1 MKTRTLLGLLTS
13 GLVVGMLA
21 VACGADATPTPAPTA
36 TAPPLDATATP
47 IPTALEMLIE
57 EAKAEGGK
65 IIAIDGLYDT
75 PKEQTEAMAAMEAM
89 FGMTFSY
96 FYAPTPGGSQN
107 TFTAQLIKEA
117 EAGVTP
123 SSDLVRGTTATLPL
137 ANRAGILEIVDWAQF
152 LPGRINDRA
161 LGGVDYALATST
173 RIGGVQYNTDLVPPD
188 AVPQTM
194 EDLLD
199 PRWDGLLASTS
210 YAAVWDRA
218 SIEVDGSWDAPKAA
232 RILGILTEL
241 VEIGNL
247 AGIVNCGEDTRIV
260 SGEFAMLVFQCG
272 DNSTRKLK
280 AEGAP
285 VDFAYLPAVSNV
297 TNTYVSLLKGAQ
309 YPASAK
315 LHQIFV
321 QTEVG
326 QALSLKFDFA
336 DSWAYEG
343 NIMFDVVKDI
353 EARGVPIP
361 VIDLAVYELSF
372 DDVQEVKAL
381 MRVVI
386 RGG

>member
-1 MKTRTLLGLLTS
+1 M
-13 GLVVGMLA
+13 
-21 VACGADATPTPAPTA
+21 
-36 TAPPLDATATP
+36 
-47 IPTALEMLIE
+47 E
-57 EAKAEGGK
+57 E
-65 IIAIDGLYDT
+65 
-75 PKEQTEAMAAMEAM
+75 M

-96 FYAPTPGGSQN
+96 FYAPSPGGSQN

-123 SSDLVRGTTATLPL
+123 SSDLLRGTTATLPL
-137 ANRAGILEIVDWAQF
+137 ANRAGVLEVVDWEQF
-152 LPGRINDRA
+152 LPGRINNRA
-161 LGGVDYALATST
+161 LGGVDYARAGST

-218 SIEVDGSWDAPKAA
+218 SIGVDGSWDAPKAA

-241 VEIGNL
+241 VEIGNI
-247 AGIVNCGEDTRIV
+247 AGIVQCGEDTRIV
-260 SGEFAMLVFQCG
+260 SGEFAMLVFNCG
-272 DNSTRKLK
+272 DNSTRRLK

-285 VDFAYLPAVSNV
+285 IDFAYLPAVSNV
-297 TNTYVSLLKGAQ
+297 THSYVSLVKGAQ

-321 QTEVG
+321 QTEEG

-353 EARGVPIP
+353 EARGDPIP

-372 DDVQEVKAL
+372 DDVQEVKGR
-381 MRVVI
+381 MRTVI